1 MIELTKLVRLGELDG
16 IEVWVC
22 HYNRPDLQKKALR
35 NTPPTKCLVRP
46 TSELPKNKTVY
57 YSESFYSP
65 LGKSGKPTAKII
77 SPVDNTGYRSHCGN
91 MLYTFKNEADCIAE
105 WNSQIAGVL
114 KRIQVKIDNAASAW
128 KEEKEELRGKLCAK
142 K

>member
-1 MIELTKLVRLGELDG
+1 MIELTKLVMLGELDG
-16 IEVWVC
+16 FEVWVC

-35 NTPPTKCLVRP
+35 NTPPTKCMVRP
-46 TSELPKNKTVY
+46 ISELPKNKTVY

-65 LGKSGKPTAKII
+65 ISKGGKVTAKII

-91 MLYTFKNEADCIAE
+91 MLYTFRKESDCIAE
-105 WNSQIAGVL
+105 WNRQIEGVSE
-114 KRIQVKIDNAASAW
+114 RIQIKIDNAASAW
-128 KEEKEELRGKLCAK
+128 KEEKEDLRGKLCAK